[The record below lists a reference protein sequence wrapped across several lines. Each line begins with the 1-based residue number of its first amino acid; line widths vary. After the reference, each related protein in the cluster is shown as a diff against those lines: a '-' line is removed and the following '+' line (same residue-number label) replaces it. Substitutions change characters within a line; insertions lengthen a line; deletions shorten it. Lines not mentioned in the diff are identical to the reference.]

1 MSQTVSR
8 RLVCACIAAP
18 YLVEFQ
24 TNEASDQSSRGGNG
38 GNDLASDLLRVVS
51 VRRVDTIV
59 DGTQVRS
66 RGDKVDVMVGIVIFF
81 ELDRG

>member
-1 MSQTVSR
+1 MSQTVNR
-8 RLVCACIAAP
+8 RLVCACMAAP

-24 TNEASDQSSRGGNG
+24 TNEASDQSGRGGNG

-59 DGTQVRS
+59 HGTQVRS
-66 RGDKVDVMVGIVIFF
+66 RGDKVDVMIGVVVFL
-81 ELDRG
+81 ELNRG